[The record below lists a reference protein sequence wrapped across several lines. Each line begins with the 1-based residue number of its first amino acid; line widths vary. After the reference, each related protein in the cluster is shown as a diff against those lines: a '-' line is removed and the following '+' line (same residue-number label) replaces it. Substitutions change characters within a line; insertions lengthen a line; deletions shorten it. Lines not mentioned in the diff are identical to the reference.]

1 MQRDCCAAAYPSKPI
16 GFFGL
21 RPVPGRAGRGSLGE
35 TRRVIDR
42 TMGLREEKKAEQR
55 RAILNT
61 AAALFRNKGYEETR
75 VRDIV
80 ERLRISEVTFFNYFS
95 TKDALITAFAVEML
109 EYSIASVQRELER
122 HEVSVPDRFRALMR
136 QWARSWDEDPVFHGL
151 VAKQSSY
158 LTDVKGLL
166 QVRSRELYR
175 QYERLFAEGQRRGE
189 IRKDKK
195 ALHLAEMMEGMM
207 ILIAG
212 NWVSGWWE
220 GRPES
225 LEERFMN
232 AMDVFLEGCA
242 MPKAAGSRA
251 ASAHRKAAR
260 R

>member
-1 MQRDCCAAAYPSKPI
+1 
-16 GFFGL
+16 
-21 RPVPGRAGRGSLGE
+21 
-35 TRRVIDR
+35 
-42 TMGLREEKKAEQR
+42 MGLREEKKAEQR

-61 AAALFRNKGYEETR
+61 AAALFRKKGYEETR

-80 ERLRISEVTFFNYFS
+80 DRLRISEVTFFNYFS

-242 MPKAAGSRA
+242 VEQATSSRA
-251 ASAHRKAAR
+251 SRTIGKPR
-260 R
+260 GLRVGSK